1 MDPCGVMATIGT
13 TTVFGAGK
21 EDVPGDTSG
30 LKVAVDR
37 GSSAKP
43 REPLLHLPHVV
54 GPEEGEAV
62 ELVVFLHLL
71 GVLDESREVVVG
83 ATDFVRG
90 QGMVLK
96 EAILRLKIV
105 EIMYRGIFRVFKLRN
120 GSFWPTPQSQNELD

>member
-62 ELVVFLHLL
+62 ELVK
-71 GVLDESREVVVG
+71 EWS
-83 ATDFVRG
+83 
-90 QGMVLK
+90 LK
-96 EAILRLKIV
+96 
-105 EIMYRGIFRVFKLRN
+105 KLFY
-120 GSFWPTPQSQNELD
+120 GSKL